1 MPVWS
6 KCPHVAECNLGQT
19 HVPWPHCAIAHNWP
33 WSQLVDLSEIQKFSE
48 NPSSVI
54 FNIVILYTITPIKE
68 AYAGQQ
74 GVAAC

>member
-1 MPVWS
+1 M
-6 KCPHVAECNLGQT
+6 AECNLGQT

-33 WSQLVDLSEIQKFSE
+33 WSQLVDLSEIQKFS
-48 NPSSVI
+48 VI